1 MATAIEVVDTAA
13 RITAGIGC
21 AALVERSEAG

>member
-1 MATAIEVVDTAA
+1 MATATEVVDTAA

-21 AALVERSEAG
+21 EALVGGFEAE